1 MGKINAVINLKKKS
15 ITVLKTIF
23 LSLVFGTIFFVA
35 GFFYLDSRLENMTVS
50 EKTESV
56 PYYSVPSDAT
66 VLINICEDSILVNLK
81 FEEEKINIVFVDGN
95 EYDYGYTVDYN
106 LNCNYELVGYLVDI
120 SGGIEIDGLRQT
132 GIQITEMLQQTLVK
146 NSQKRA
152 ITEAI
157 VDGIADSSFTKEDL
171 LFIIENSEN
180 DLKFNECYFWT
191 NYISKLCKFPCYIN

>member
-1 MGKINAVINLKKKS
+1 MGKINTVINLKKASVRILK
-15 ITVLKTIF
+15 TVL
-23 LSLVFGTIFFVA
+23 LSLLFGTVFFVA
-35 GFFYLDSRLENMTVS
+35 GFFYLDNRLENMTVS

-56 PYYSVPSDAT
+56 PYNSVPSDAT
-66 VLINICEDSILVNLK
+66 ILLNICEDSILVNLK
-81 FEEEKINIVFVDGN
+81 FEDEKINIAFVDGN
-95 EYDYGYTVDYN
+95 EYDYGYTIDYN
-106 LNCNYELVGYLVDI
+106 INCNYELVGYLVDI

-157 VDGIADSSFTKEDL
+157 INGIANCSFTKEDL

-191 NYISKLCKFPCYIN
+191 NYISKLCEFPCYIN

>member
-1 MGKINAVINLKKKS
+1 MGKINTVINLKKASVRILK
-15 ITVLKTIF
+15 TVL
-23 LSLVFGTIFFVA
+23 LSLLFGTVFFVA
-35 GFFYLDSRLENMTVS
+35 GYFYLDNCLENMTVS

-66 VLINICEDSILVNLK
+66 ILLNICEDSILVNLK
-81 FEEEKINIVFVDGN
+81 FEDEKINIAFVDGN
-95 EYDYGYTVDYN
+95 EYDYGYTIDYN
-106 LNCNYELVGYLVDI
+106 INCNYELVGYLVDI

-157 VDGIADSSFTKEDL
+157 INGIANCSFTKEDL

-191 NYISKLCKFPCYIN
+191 NYISKLCEFPCYIN

>member
-1 MGKINAVINLKKKS
+1 MINLKKKS
-15 ITVLKTIF
+15 IRVLKTIS
-23 LSLVFGTIFFVA
+23 LSLVFGTIFFVV

-56 PYYSVPSDAT
+56 PYYSVPSDVT
-66 VLINICEDSILVNLK
+66 LLLNICEDKILVNLK
-81 FEEEKINIVFVDGN
+81 FEEEKINIAFVDRN
-95 EYDYGYTVDYN
+95 EYDYGYMIDYT
-106 LNCNYELVGYLVDI
+106 LSCNYELVGFLVDI

-132 GIQITEMLQQTLVK
+132 GIQITEMLQQTMVK
-146 NSQKRA
+146 DSQKRE

-157 VDGIADSSFTKEDL
+157 VNGIADSNFTKEDL

-191 NYISKLCKFPCYIN
+191 GYISKLCKFPCYIN

>member
-15 ITVLKTIF
+15 IRVLKTIS
-23 LSLVFGTIFFVA
+23 LSLVFGTIFFTV

-56 PYYSVPSDAT
+56 PYYSVPSDVT
-66 VLINICEDSILVNLK
+66 LLLNICEDKILVNLK
-81 FEEEKINIVFVDGN
+81 FEEEKINIAFVEGE
-95 EYDYGYTVDYN
+95 EYDYGYTIDYT
-106 LNCNYELVGYLVDI
+106 LNCNYELVGFLVDI

-132 GIQITEMLQQTLVK
+132 GIQITEMLQQTMVK
-146 NSQKRA
+146 DSQKRE

-157 VDGIADSSFTKEDL
+157 VNGIADSNFTKEDL

-191 NYISKLCKFPCYIN
+191 GYISKLCKFPCYIN

>member
-1 MGKINAVINLKKKS
+1 MGKINAVIYLKKKS
-15 ITVLKTIF
+15 IIILKTISF
-23 LSLVFGTIFFVA
+23 SLVFGIIFFTV

-56 PYYSVPSDAT
+56 PYYSVPSDVT
-66 VLINICEDSILVNLK
+66 LLLNICEDKILVNLK
-81 FEEEKINIVFVDGN
+81 FEDEKINIAFVDGN
-95 EYDYGYTVDYN
+95 EYDYGYTIDYN
-106 LNCNYELVGYLVDI
+106 INCNYELVGYLVDI

-132 GIQITEMLQQTLVK
+132 GIQITEMLQQTMVK
-146 NSQKRA
+146 DSQKRE

-157 VDGIADSSFTKEDL
+157 VNGIADSNFTKEDL

-191 NYISKLCKFPCYIN
+191 GYISKLCKFPCYIN

>member
-1 MGKINAVINLKKKS
+1 MGKINTVINLKKASVRILK
-15 ITVLKTIF
+15 TVL
-23 LSLVFGTIFFVA
+23 LSLLFGTVFFVA
-35 GFFYLDSRLENMTVS
+35 GYFYLDSRLENMTVS

-56 PYYSVPSDAT
+56 PYYSVPSDVT
-66 VLINICEDSILVNLK
+66 LLLNICEDKILVNLK
-81 FEEEKINIVFVDGN
+81 FEDEKINIAFVDGN
-95 EYDYGYTVDYN
+95 EYDYGYTIDYN
-106 LNCNYELVGYLVDI
+106 INCNYELVGYLVDI

-157 VDGIADSSFTKEDL
+157 INGIANCSFTKEDL

-191 NYISKLCKFPCYIN
+191 NYISKLCEFPCYIN

>member
-1 MGKINAVINLKKKS
+1 M
-15 ITVLKTIF
+15 
-23 LSLVFGTIFFVA
+23 FGIIFFTV

-66 VLINICEDSILVNLK
+66 ILLNICEDSILVNLK
-81 FEEEKINIVFVDGN
+81 FEDEKINIAFVDGN
-95 EYDYGYTVDYN
+95 EYDYGYTIDYN
-106 LNCNYELVGYLVDI
+106 INCNYELVGYLVDI

-157 VDGIADSSFTKEDL
+157 INGIANCSFTKEDL

-191 NYISKLCKFPCYIN
+191 NYISKLCEFPCYIN

>member
-1 MGKINAVINLKKKS
+1 MINLKKKS